1 MIRNRVLLTLAAILM
16 IIWRSL
22 GLVRLRLG
30 VVDPSDDRIAR
41 RTGHDGCEINDQR
54 EVSQRTAPHGAR
66 AAIRFA
72 ETQRTRTTSIVSI
85 ADTLPLECARPMSPP
100 LDRPE
105 EPVSS
110 EAEPQGPVSNGGLP
124 DSAPVQSVQVDVE
137 PKVPAT
143 RKATSGSGARQSA
156 KKASARVSNNGGK
169 GDQTVVGAPE
179 DRSKDIEVSTFT
191 KVFYA
196 MLAIVC
202 QSALMSNPGALR

>member
-16 IIWRSL
+16 IIRRSL

-85 ADTLPLECARPMSPP
+85 ADTLPGVRKTDE
-100 LDRPE
+100 
-105 EPVSS
+105 SS
-110 EAEPQGPVSNGGLP
+110 SGP
-124 DSAPVQSVQVDVE
+124 
-137 PKVPAT
+137 T
-143 RKATSGSGARQSA
+143 RR
-156 KKASARVSNNGGK
+156 ARVVRGRTAGPSFERRLAGLG
-169 GDQTVVGAPE
+169 TCAVG
-179 DRSKDIEVSTFT
+179 
-191 KVFYA
+191 
-196 MLAIVC
+196 
-202 QSALMSNPGALR
+202 